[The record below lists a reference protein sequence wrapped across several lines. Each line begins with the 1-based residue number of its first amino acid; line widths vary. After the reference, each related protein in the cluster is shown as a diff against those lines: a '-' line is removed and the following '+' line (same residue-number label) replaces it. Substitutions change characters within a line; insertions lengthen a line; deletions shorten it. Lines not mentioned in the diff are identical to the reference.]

1 MKSIENWKK
10 SGVEIVKIIVLGAA
24 AGGGFP
30 QWNCNCAL
38 CRLART
44 APEEA
49 SPRTQSSLA
58 VSADGRRWLLLN
70 ASPDVRQQI
79 NQTPAMHPAEGDR
92 HSPISAIVMSN
103 ADVDHI
109 GGLLTLRESQPYVM
123 YGTQR
128 VLSVLADNSIF
139 NVVNR
144 DLVARN
150 ALSLDQPTRIV
161 DANGEALGLEI
172 ELFSVPGKVAL
183 FLEDAAKGPKF
194 GSVEEDTVGIQITE
208 TAGGR
213 SFNYIPG
220 CAACPPELEA
230 RIRDSALLLFDGTTW
245 TNEEMI
251 TLGVGHK
258 TGKRMGHMSMSGDNG
273 SIAAFAKSNIAR
285 KIFVHINN
293 TNPVLHNRSAE
304 RAVAEEAGWEV
315 SFDGMEIAL

>member
-1 MKSIENWKK
+1 M
-10 SGVEIVKIIVLGAA
+10 KIIVLGAA

-49 SPRTQSSLA
+49 TPRTQSSLA

-70 ASPDVRQQI
+70 ASPDVRQQF
-79 NQTPAMHPAEGDR
+79 NQTPAMHPADGDR
-92 HSPISAIVMSN
+92 HSPISAIAITN

-109 GGLLTLRESQPYVM
+109 GGLLTLRESQPYVL
-123 YGTQR
+123 YGTER
-128 VLSVLADNSIF
+128 VLSVLAANSIF

-150 ALSLDQPTRIV
+150 ALSLDQPTALV
-161 DANGEALGLEI
+161 DANGETLGLEI
-172 ELFSVPGKVAL
+172 ELFAVPGKVAL
-183 FLEDAAKGPKF
+183 FLEDAAKGPNF
-194 GSVEEDTVGIQITE
+194 GSVEEDTVGVRITE
-208 TAGGR
+208 TASGR
-213 SFNYIPG
+213 SFHYIPG

-230 RIRDSALLLFDGTTW
+230 RVKDSALLLFDGTTW

-258 TGKRMGHMSMSGDNG
+258 TGKRMGHMSMSGAEG

-285 KIFVHINN
+285 KVFVHINN
-293 TNPVLHNRSAE
+293 TNPVLHNRSSE
-304 RAVAEEAGWEV
+304 RAHAEQAGWEV
-315 SFDGMEIAL
+315 SYDGMEITL